1 MFRKADPEEYLE
13 MLAQAQWESARK
25 ALGNFKHVLQGAIG
39 PRDLGARG
47 GEGVFVLEGVKQGGS
62 STALRSR
69 SDTTSRSTFP
79 MSSPAGF
86 GSESCSRMRRLG

>member
-25 ALGNFKHVLQGAIG
+25 ALGNFKHVLQGVKH
-39 PRDLGARG
+39 G
-47 GEGVFVLEGVKQGGS
+47 GNS
-62 STALRSR
+62 AMLRSNLG
-69 SDTTSRSTFP
+69 TTSRSTSH